1 LSTDDVE
8 RKLAAILSADVV
20 GYSRLMAE
28 DETGTIRTLRD
39 YREAIAMLVRQHRGR
54 VVDSPGDNLLAE
66 FPTALDAVS
75 CAVETQ
81 AVLKVRNTHVP
92 PARRM
97 EFRIGVHLGDVV
109 VEEERVYGDGVNIAA
124 RLEGLAEPGG
134 VCLSAT
140 VHDQVRNRLAVDYQD
155 LGDQAIKNI
164 PDLVRVYQVRAAER
178 SALPGVA
185 RSQRPKSSRL
195 RTAALATG
203 AAVVLLGVG
212 IWVSWPYLVG
222 VALSMAGLSGETMN
236 PSLPEVPSIAV
247 LPFAN
252 LSGDP
257 EQEYFS
263 DGITEDLT
271 TDLSRNPY
279 LFVISRNSAF
289 TYKGKNTKVEDVG
302 RELGVRYVLE
312 GSVRK
317 AEDRVRIT
325 AQLIDATT
333 GFHVWSERYDRDLAD
348 IFALQ
353 SEVSEQILAA
363 LQVEIPAA
371 ELARIRQKP
380 TDNLTAYDLF
390 QQALAHFNRYTRDD
404 VLKARGLLERTVE
417 LDPSYATAYSLLG
430 ATYTVEFGFGWDLDP
445 AILDRGEE
453 LAQRALALDPSIPT
467 PHTSL
472 AAVNLFRR
480 RPDISVAEA
489 ETAIEIAPNI
499 EASHFFLGMA
509 KAQQGKFVAAT
520 RAINRAQRLNPR
532 APSGLSLIVPYVN
545 LAAGREAEAVEML
558 ERLRIAN
565 PDLIGAR
572 IPLAAIYQ
580 ADGRHDDARVL
591 AEEILRVNP
600 DMTAEAAT
608 GMFSDSLLGE
618 DAALDWTDALRGA
631 GLP

>member
-1 LSTDDVE
+1 LSTNGIE
-8 RKLAAILSADVV
+8 RKLAAIFSADVV
-20 GYSRLMAE
+20 GYSRLMSE
-28 DETGTIRTLRD
+28 DETATIRTLRD
-39 YREAIAMLVRQHRGR
+39 YREAIGMLVRQHRGR

-66 FPTALDAVS
+66 FPTALEAVS

-81 AVLKVRNTHVP
+81 AVLKARNAHLA

-97 EFRIGVHLGDVV
+97 EFRIGVHLGDLV
-109 VEEERVYGDGVNIAA
+109 VEEERVYGDGVNIAS
-124 RLEGLAEPGG
+124 RLEGLADPGG
-134 VCLSAT
+134 VCISAT
-140 VHDQVRNRLAVDYQD
+140 VHDQVRNRLGVGFED

-164 PDLVRVYQVRAAER
+164 PDLVHVYQVRGTEDPAPPAGVH
-178 SALPGVA
+178 SPDAKGALN
-185 RSQRPKSSRL
+185 L
-195 RTAALATG
+195 
-203 AAVVLLGVG
+203 
-212 IWVSWPYLVG
+212 
-222 VALSMAGLSGETMN
+222 AGLSGETVN
-236 PSLPEVPSIAV
+236 PPLPDIPSIAV

-289 TYKGKNTKVEDVG
+289 TYKGKNARIEDVG

-317 AEDRVRIT
+317 ADQQVRIT

-348 IFALQ
+348 IFAVQ

-363 LQVEIPAA
+363 LQIEIPAA

-390 QQALAHFNRYTRDD
+390 QQGLAHFNRYTRVD
-404 VLKARGLLERTVE
+404 VLKARALLEQAVD
-417 LDPSYATAYSLLG
+417 LDPGYAEAFSLLG
-430 ATYTVEFGFGWDLDP
+430 GTYTVEFGFGWNLDP
-445 AILDRGEE
+445 TILDRGEE
-453 LAQRALALDPSIPT
+453 KIERAMALNPSIPG

-472 AAVNLFRR
+472 AAVNLFRG
-480 RPDISVAEA
+480 RPEVSVAEA
-489 ETAIEIAPNI
+489 ETAIELAPNT
-499 EASHFFLGMA
+499 EAAHFFLAMA
-509 KAQQGKFVAAT
+509 KAQQGKFVAAM

-545 LAAGREAEAVEML
+545 LAAGRKDEAVEML

-580 ADGRHDDARVL
+580 SDGRHDDASALVQ
-591 AEEILRVNP
+591 EILRVNP
-600 DMTAEAAT
+600 EMTAEAAT
-608 GMFSDSLLGE
+608 GRFSSSLLGPD
-618 DAALDWTDALRGA
+618 DAPDWTRALRAA